1 MKSNFVFEHLVP
13 PLLTRSNKVKR
24 LKTVKYHHRL
34 SDWLIIGLASNEN
47 NYLFLTSTVPA
58 KIMKALVQE
67 LCQGDFLD
75 GMFVTPA
82 GGGRKKNSKEEERN
96 NNDSSH
102 FLLVPGVVFIII
114 SLVLFAKI
122 SSVPPLSHHS
132 YLPTHKLELTGF
144 SAVIFTLVRFLFL
157 QCIKLRNKWKQMLEL
172 FWREIFTPKKTNNS
186 HLVPSKFSSR

>member
-122 SSVPPLSHHS
+122 SSVPPLS
-132 YLPTHKLELTGF
+132 PTTLIFPLTNLNWQVSPRLF
-144 SAVIFTLVRFLFL
+144 S
-157 QCIKLRNKWKQMLEL
+157 
-172 FWREIFTPKKTNNS
+172 
-186 HLVPSKFSSR
+186 H